1 MKSGQWVAY
10 CTLVK
15 KEIQRFMRNWRQRFA
30 PAAISA
36 ILYLAVFGQIMG
48 RKIGKIAGI
57 PYDQFILPGL
67 VVFYSM
73 TSAYMN
79 TCFSFFLARH
89 YKIIN
94 RMLVSPLPNYLIV
107 LGYFTA
113 SAVRSIMTAI
123 LILIIG
129 AFFSPPL
136 LYHPLLLL
144 LSLLFIAVTFS
155 AIGMITAMVM
165 SEMLQ
170 IHIIYS
176 FLIMPLAYLGGIFYS
191 IHLLPQMGK
200 MASLLNPMS
209 YMVSIVRYSIIGVGD
224 IPTVAALTVVVAIM
238 LLLYGLCT
246 VLFYRGLGIRQ

>member
-15 KEIQRFMRNWRQRFA
+15 KEIRRFMRNWRQRFA

-36 ILYLAVFGQIMG
+36 TLYLAVFGQVMG
-48 RKIGKIAGI
+48 RKVGKIAGI

-79 TCFSFFLARH
+79 TCFSFFSARQ
-89 YKIIN
+89 YRIIN
-94 RMLVSPLPNYLIV
+94 RILVSPLPNYLIV

-113 SAVRSIMTAI
+113 STMRSIMTAI

-144 LSLLFIAVTFS
+144 LSLLIISITFS
-155 AIGMITAMVM
+155 AIGMIAAMM
-165 SEMLQ
+165 MNEMMQ
-170 IHIIYS
+170 IHIVYS

-191 IHLLPQMGK
+191 LHLLPQTGK
-200 MASLLNPMS
+200 VVSLLNPMT
-209 YMVSIVRYSIIGVGD
+209 YMVSIVRYSIIGISD
-224 IPTVAALTVVVAIM
+224 IPVVTALIVMTVIV
-238 LLLYGLCT
+238 LLLYSLCT
-246 VLFYRGLGIRQ
+246 ILFYRGVGIRQ